1 MELSI
6 GLAVAAGFISFIS
19 PCVLPLVPAYITY
32 MGGRVTNTVAAQA
45 GAGGG
50 QVSAGS
56 GALMRL
62 NTGLH
67 SVFFVLGFSAVFV
80 GIGLLSTA
88 FVRQVG
94 GSNVSAL
101 TQIIGRVGG
110 IVIIVFG
117 LHFMD
122 RLSWLFNQVRARKE
136 AINLVS
142 SIMVA
147 VLGSALIFW
156 AFDRPP
162 SAFAE
167 NTNLFDRLVVS
178 LPVFTAFIVWLGL
191 GGALTKPR
199 AFWLKTME
207 QIEFSLYAD
216 TRKDMSNTGGGN
228 GFGSSALM
236 GVVFAAGWTPC
247 IGPIY
252 GAILT
257 LAANGGSVTTAGT
270 MLGAYSLGLG
280 IPFIVTALALDGAQ
294 GWLRS
299 LNQHM
304 GTIKLV
310 SGSFLILI
318 GVLVAS
324 GQLQRLST
332 LGSQGQLGE
341 ISFRMEEC
349 FTSAV
354 AGDVAWGQVIA
365 CVNEDPDL
373 TTTTT
378 GAAVSEELPGAAGVQ
393 PLSIEG
399 AAANAPAAD
408 GDASATSDIVV
419 GTNVGE
425 TAPNF
430 TTTTPDGRE
439 IALEDYRGEVIL
451 LNFWATWCGPCR
463 IEMPEF
469 QDAYLEHQ
477 DNGFTILAVNF
488 QERPE
493 QITPFVEEL
502 GLTFPIAM
510 DQRGDINTQFNVLS
524 YPSTYLIGR
533 DGEILD
539 RHFGP
544 LTADAVNEMIGSAF

>member
-1 MELSI
+1 MIEPTI
-6 GLAVAAGFISFIS
+6 GLAFAAGFISFIS

-32 MGGRVTNTVAAQA
+32 MGGRVTNTVTAQA

-50 QVSAGS
+50 QFNSS
-56 GALMRL
+56 PGALVRL

-94 GSNVSAL
+94 GSNVSAI
-101 TQIIGRVGG
+101 TQIIGRAGG
-110 IVIIVFG
+110 IIIIVFG

-122 RLSWLFNQVRARKE
+122 RLSWLFNQVRARKD
-136 AINLVS
+136 AINVVS
-142 SIMVA
+142 SALVA
-147 VLGSALIFW
+147 LVGSALIFW

-162 SAFAE
+162 SAFATD
-167 NTNLFDRLVVS
+167 TNLFSRLIVS

-191 GGALTKPR
+191 GGAFTKPR
-199 AFWLKTME
+199 QFWLQTMD

-216 TRKDMSNTGGGN
+216 TRKNMGNTTTGGD

-280 IPFIVTALALDGAQ
+280 IPFIVTALALDGVQ

-299 LNQHM
+299 LNRHM

-310 SGSFLILI
+310 SGGFLIVI

-332 LGSQGQLGE
+332 LGGQGQLGE

-349 FTSAV
+349 FTAAV
-354 AGDVAWGQVIA
+354 AGEVAWGQVAA
-365 CVNEDPDL
+365 CVNGDHALTAPD
-373 TTTTT
+373 
-378 GAAVSEELPGAAGVQ
+378 GAAGDV
-393 PLSIEG
+393 PDGFVAAPVTIEG
-399 AAANAPAAD
+399 AAAGAP
-408 GDASATSDIVV
+408 GSTTTNTGMV

-425 TAPNF
+425 IAPDF
-430 TTTTPDGRE
+430 TTTTPDGEE
-439 IALEDYRGEVIL
+439 ISLVDYRGDVVL

-463 IEMPEF
+463 VEMPEF
-469 QDAYLEHQ
+469 QDAFVAHQ
-477 DNGFTILAVNF
+477 DDGFTILAVNF
-488 QERPE
+488 QENAD

-502 GLTFPIAM
+502 GLTFPVAL
-510 DQRGDINTQFNVLS
+510 DLRGDINTQYNVLS

-544 LTADAVNEMIGSAF
+544 LTADAITEMIGSAF